1 MTIAVSDY
9 LHLITSQ
16 YQNSPKFLSWL
27 ESALKIP
34 HDISICAEAMPGY
47 FDLDLAVGVQLDIVG
62 LILGQSRT
70 LTFQPTDGT
79 SSILDDAT
87 YRKVLKLKALT
98 NYWKGTQGEIYRI
111 WNTIFPEANLLIA
124 DHQDMSATIYIN
136 GTLSQIVIDMI
147 NNDLIIPRP
156 EGVRY
161 FLDGVVTILPIFS
174 YDKDDDFFKGYDEA
188 VWEST
193 LG

>member
-1 MTIAVSDY
+1 MTELVSSY
-9 LHLITSQ
+9 LQLITSQ
-16 YQNSPKFLSWL
+16 YQNSTKFLLWL
-27 ESALKIP
+27 ESVLNVF
-34 HDISICAEAMPGY
+34 HDISVCAEAMPGY
-47 FDLDLAVGVQLDIVG
+47 FDIDTAVGVQLDVVG
-62 LILGQSRT
+62 LIVGQSRI
-70 LTFQPTDGT
+70 LTFQPTEGV
-79 SSILDDAT
+79 SSILDDAM
-87 YRKVLKLKALT
+87 YRKVLKLKAFT
-98 NYWKGTQGEIYRI
+98 NYWKGTQSEVYSI
-111 WNTIFPEANLLIA
+111 WDLIFPDANLLIE

-147 NNDLIIPRP
+147 NQDLIIPRP

-161 FLDGVVTILPIFS
+161 FLEGTVTILPIFS

>member
-1 MTIAVSDY
+1 MIAVSDY

-34 HDISICAEAMPGY
+34 HDISVCAEAMPGY
-47 FDLDLAVGVQLDIVG
+47 FDLDLAVGVQLDTVG
-62 LILGQSRT
+62 VILGQSRI

-98 NYWKGTQGEIYRI
+98 NYWRGTQSEIYKF
-111 WNTIFPEANLLIA
+111 WNIVFPEANLLID
-124 DHQDMSATIYIN
+124 DHQDMSATIYIV

-147 NNDLIIPRP
+147 NNDQIIPRP

-161 FLDGVVTILPIFS
+161 FLDGAVTILPIFS